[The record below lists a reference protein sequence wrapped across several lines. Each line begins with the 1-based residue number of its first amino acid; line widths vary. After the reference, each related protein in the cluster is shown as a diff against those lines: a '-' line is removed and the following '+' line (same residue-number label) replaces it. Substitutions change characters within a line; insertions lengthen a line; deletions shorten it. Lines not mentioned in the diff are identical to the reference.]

1 MLFYIDVL
9 IGLVRIQYRCPRR
22 SRPGVS
28 QLEDRRCMDL
38 EKNVNFRDFSG
49 ILTLDLDNTQSKKL
63 FDGGGDPLPDQWMY
77 LRNPLSRA
85 DG

>member
-22 SRPGVS
+22 SRPRVF
-28 QLEDRRCMDL
+28 QLEDRRWMDL
-38 EKNVNFRDFSG
+38 VKNVRLRGFSG
-49 ILTLDLDNTQSKKL
+49 ILTLDLDNTQSKKQ
-63 FDGGGDPLPDQWMY
+63 FDGGEDPLPNRWMY
-77 LRNPLSRA
+77 FRNPLSRA